1 MDIDELK
8 DRIRGALHAGFEFR
22 SGLDGQTS
30 EHLAD
35 AADQHDD
42 LGAAQLLEH
51 LASDVDNLDADV
63 TSSFIALVSEHDDRG
78 SVFLACSLADAA
90 GAVGVP
96 SKALDW
102 RPWQPQTATDFL
114 RYVIKRARVSELA

>member
-1 MDIDELK
+1 MAIDELK

-63 TSSFIALVSEHDDRG
+63 TSSFIALVSEHDHRG
-78 SVFLACSLADAA
+78 SVFLACSLAGDDLLRHI
-90 GAVGVP
+90 
-96 SKALDW
+96 LDSINDVIDLVVM
-102 RPWQPQTATDFL
+102 PQD
-114 RYVIKRARVSELA
+114 RREL